1 MRRVKNQS
9 MLPTIF
15 ECTEEEGEYDY
26 RHRHC
31 SSEQG
36 QTRMV
41 KGSGRLI
48 VGDEGMLSGVVGHR
62 DHDHDGHEYIIAM
75 APHSKKNGEDGGSA
89 GNGRHWTY
97 KKVLLLV
104 LGLVGVGVLLAK

>member
-1 MRRVKNQS
+1 MRRVNYQS

-15 ECTEEEGEYDY
+15 ECTEEEGEHDY
-26 RHRHC
+26 RHRHR

-41 KGSGRLI
+41 KGSARLI

-62 DHDHDGHEYIIAM
+62 DHDRDGHDYIIAM
-75 APHSKKNGEDGGSA
+75 APHRKNNGEDGGSG
-89 GNGRHWTY
+89 GNGRYWTLN
-97 KKVLLLV
+97 KVLLLV